1 MAGVESVV
9 VALDTELGQD
19 GEVERACPSSS
30 WAMAAAATRDSI
42 VGALMAHSPLRRPS
56 ALLLS
61 ASEPISEIIVA
72 VDYRP

>member
-9 VALDTELGQD
+9 VALDPELGQD
-19 GEVERACPSSS
+19 GVGRARMP
-30 WAMAAAATRDSI
+30 AATRDSF
-42 VGALMAHSPLRRPS
+42 VGALIAHSLLRRPS

-72 VDYRP
+72 VDYRPKG